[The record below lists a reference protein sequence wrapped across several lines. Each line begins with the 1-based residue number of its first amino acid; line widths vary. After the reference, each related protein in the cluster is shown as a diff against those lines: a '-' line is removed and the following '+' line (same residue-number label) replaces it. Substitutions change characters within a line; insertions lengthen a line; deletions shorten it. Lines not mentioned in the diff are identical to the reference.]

1 MRGEE
6 RFGKMITKRIFC
18 VLVSML
24 SVCFLAQSRNNMFGI
39 DENIPVDFIANR
51 YDKAMLGDSIDTVS
65 TPDSLRF
72 DYREYVFKRWVADTL
87 RSIKKD
93 EYEISDDSLM
103 LKITKSVECE
113 ICDGK
118 QIADTQFVNDIY
130 DLLSFYG
137 ETNADDKKMKLVVE
151 TEYFPTFG
159 NALYGSKSLVKMCQV
174 FTPLEIR
181 IYSINDN
188 LYVKGVDVYD
198 LEKEIMRRY
207 DIYLKDSDTNQ
218 IEKVL
223 VDTLHI
229 KIDNIPALY
238 E

>member
-1 MRGEE
+1 
-6 RFGKMITKRIFC
+6 
-18 VLVSML
+18 ML
-24 SVCFLAQSRNNMFGI
+24 GI
-39 DENIPVDFIANR
+39 DENIPVDFIAKR
-51 YDKAMLGDSIDTVS
+51 YDKAILGDSIDTVS
-65 TPDSLRF
+65 TPDSLQF
-72 DYREYVFKRWVADTL
+72 DYREYVFKEWVADTL
-87 RSIKKD
+87 RSIKD
-93 EYEISDDSLM
+93 EYEIRVDSLM
-103 LKITKSVECE
+103 LKTTKNIESY
-113 ICDGK
+113 ISDGK
-118 QIADTQFVNDIY
+118 QITDTQFANDIY

-229 KIDNIPALY
+229 RIDNIPALY

>member
-1 MRGEE
+1 
-6 RFGKMITKRIFC
+6 
-18 VLVSML
+18 ML
-24 SVCFLAQSRNNMFGI
+24 LVCFLAQSRNNMLGI
-39 DENIPVDFIANR
+39 DENIPVDFIAMR
-51 YDKAMLGDSIDTVS
+51 YDNAMLGNSTDTIS
-65 TPDSLRF
+65 TPDSLQF
-72 DYREYVFKRWVADTL
+72 DYRRYVFKRWVADTL
-87 RSIKKD
+87 RSIKD
-93 EYEISDDSLM
+93 EYEIWEDSLM
-103 LKITKSVECE
+103 LKTTKNIESY
-113 ICDGK
+113 ISDGK
-118 QIADTQFVNDIY
+118 QITDSPFVNDIY

-137 ETNADDKKMKLVVE
+137 ETNADDKKMKLVIE

>member
-39 DENIPVDFIANR
+39 DENIPVDFIAMR
-51 YDKAMLGDSIDTVS
+51 YDNAMLGNSTDTIS
-65 TPDSLRF
+65 SPDSLQF

-87 RSIKKD
+87 RSIKD
-93 EYEISDDSLM
+93 EYEIREDSLM
-103 LKITKSVECE
+103 LKTTKNIESY
-113 ICDGK
+113 ISDGK
-118 QIADTQFVNDIY
+118 QIADSPFVNDIY

-229 KIDNIPALY
+229 EIDNIPALY

>member
-1 MRGEE
+1 
-6 RFGKMITKRIFC
+6 
-18 VLVSML
+18 ML
-24 SVCFLAQSRNNMFGI
+24 SVCFLAQSRNNMLGI
-39 DENIPVDFIANR
+39 DENIPVDFIAMR
-51 YDKAMLGDSIDTVS
+51 YDNAMLGNSTDTIS
-65 TPDSLRF
+65 SPDSLQF
-72 DYREYVFKRWVADTL
+72 DYRRYVFKKWVADTL
-87 RSIKKD
+87 RSIKD
-93 EYEISDDSLM
+93 EYEIREDSLM
-103 LKITKSVECE
+103 LKTTKNIESY
-113 ICDGK
+113 ISDGK
-118 QIADTQFVNDIY
+118 QIADSPFVNDIY

-137 ETNADDKKMKLVVE
+137 ETNTDDKKMKLVVE

-207 DIYLKDSDTNQ
+207 DIYLRDSDTNQ

>member
-1 MRGEE
+1 
-6 RFGKMITKRIFC
+6 
-18 VLVSML
+18 ML
-24 SVCFLAQSRNNMFGI
+24 LVCFLGQSRNNMLGN

-51 YDKAMLGDSIDTVS
+51 YDKAMLGNSTDTIS
-65 TPDSLRF
+65 SPDSLQF

-87 RSIKKD
+87 RSIKD
-93 EYEISDDSLM
+93 EYEIRDDSLM
-103 LKITKSVECE
+103 LKTTKNIESY
-113 ICDGK
+113 ISDGK
-118 QIADTQFVNDIY
+118 QITDSPFANDIY

-207 DIYLKDSDTNQ
+207 DIYLKDFDTNQ

>member
-1 MRGEE
+1 
-6 RFGKMITKRIFC
+6 
-18 VLVSML
+18 ML
-24 SVCFLAQSRNNMFGI
+24 LVCFLGQSRNNTLGN
-39 DENIPVDFIANR
+39 DENIPVDFIAKR
-51 YDKAMLGDSIDTVS
+51 YDKAMLGNSTDTIS
-65 TPDSLRF
+65 SPDSLQF
-72 DYREYVFKRWVADTL
+72 DYRRYVFKKWVADTL
-87 RSIKKD
+87 RSIKD
-93 EYEISDDSLM
+93 EYEIREDSLM
-103 LKITKSVECE
+103 LKTTKNIESY
-113 ICDGK
+113 ISDGK
-118 QIADTQFVNDIY
+118 QITDSPFANDIY

-181 IYSINDN
+181 IYNINDN

-207 DIYLKDSDTNQ
+207 DIYLKDSDTKQ

>member
-1 MRGEE
+1 
-6 RFGKMITKRIFC
+6 
-18 VLVSML
+18 ML
-24 SVCFLAQSRNNMFGI
+24 SVCFLGQSRNNMLGI
-39 DENIPVDFIANR
+39 DENIPVDFIAKR
-51 YDKAMLGDSIDTVS
+51 YDKAILGDSTDTIS
-65 TPDSLRF
+65 SPDSLQF
-72 DYREYVFKRWVADTL
+72 DYRRYVFKKWVADTL
-87 RSIKKD
+87 RSIKD
-93 EYEISDDSLM
+93 EYEIREDSLM
-103 LKITKSVECE
+103 LKTTKNIGSY
-113 ICDGK
+113 ISDGK
-118 QIADTQFVNDIY
+118 QITDSPFANDIY

-188 LYVKGVDVYD
+188 LYVKGGDVYD

>member
-1 MRGEE
+1 
-6 RFGKMITKRIFC
+6 
-18 VLVSML
+18 ML
-24 SVCFLAQSRNNMFGI
+24 LVCFLGQSRNNTLGN

-51 YDKAMLGDSIDTVS
+51 YDKAMLGNSTDTIS
-65 TPDSLRF
+65 SPDSLQF
-72 DYREYVFKRWVADTL
+72 DYRRYVFKKWVADTL
-87 RSIKKD
+87 RSIKD
-93 EYEISDDSLM
+93 EYEIREDSLM
-103 LKITKSVECE
+103 LKTTKNIESY
-113 ICDGK
+113 ISDGK
-118 QIADTQFVNDIY
+118 QITDSPFVNDIY

-159 NALYGSKSLVKMCQV
+159 NALYASKSLVKMCQV

-198 LEKEIMRRY
+198 FEKEIMRRY

>member
-1 MRGEE
+1 
-6 RFGKMITKRIFC
+6 
-18 VLVSML
+18 ML
-24 SVCFLAQSRNNMFGI
+24 LVCFLGQSRNNTLGN

-51 YDKAMLGDSIDTVS
+51 YDKAMLGNSTDTIS
-65 TPDSLRF
+65 SPDSLQF

-87 RSIKKD
+87 RSIKD
-93 EYEISDDSLM
+93 EYEIWEDSLM
-103 LKITKSVECE
+103 LKTTKNIESY
-113 ICDGK
+113 ISDGK
-118 QIADTQFVNDIY
+118 QITDSPFVNDIY

-137 ETNADDKKMKLVVE
+137 ETNADDKKMKLVIE

>member
-1 MRGEE
+1 
-6 RFGKMITKRIFC
+6 
-18 VLVSML
+18 ML
-24 SVCFLAQSRNNMFGI
+24 SVCFLAQSRNNMLGN
-39 DENIPVDFIANR
+39 DENIPVDFIAKR
-51 YDKAMLGDSIDTVS
+51 YDNAMLGNSTDTIS
-65 TPDSLRF
+65 SPDSLQF
-72 DYREYVFKRWVADTL
+72 DYRRYVFKKWVADTL
-87 RSIKKD
+87 RSIKD
-93 EYEISDDSLM
+93 EYEIREDSLM
-103 LKITKSVECE
+103 LKTTKNIESY
-113 ICDGK
+113 ISDGK
-118 QIADTQFVNDIY
+118 QITDSPFVNDIY

-137 ETNADDKKMKLVVE
+137 ETNADDKKMKLVIE

-229 KIDNIPALY
+229 KIDDIPALY

>member
-1 MRGEE
+1 
-6 RFGKMITKRIFC
+6 
-18 VLVSML
+18 ML
-24 SVCFLAQSRNNMFGI
+24 LVCFLGQSRNNTLGN

-51 YDKAMLGDSIDTVS
+51 YDKAMLGNSTDTIS
-65 TPDSLRF
+65 SPDSLQF
-72 DYREYVFKRWVADTL
+72 DYREYVFKEWVADTL
-87 RSIKKD
+87 RSIKD
-93 EYEISDDSLM
+93 EYEIREDSLM
-103 LKITKSVECE
+103 LKTTKNIESY
-113 ICDGK
+113 ISDGK
-118 QIADTQFVNDIY
+118 QITDSPFVNDIY

-207 DIYLKDSDTNQ
+207 DIYLKDFDTNQ

>member
-1 MRGEE
+1 
-6 RFGKMITKRIFC
+6 
-18 VLVSML
+18 ML
-24 SVCFLAQSRNNMFGI
+24 LVCFLGQSRNNTLGN

-51 YDKAMLGDSIDTVS
+51 YDKAMLGNSTDTIS
-65 TPDSLRF
+65 SPDSLQF
-72 DYREYVFKRWVADTL
+72 DYRRYVFKKWVADTL
-87 RSIKKD
+87 RSIKD
-93 EYEISDDSLM
+93 EYEIREDSLM
-103 LKITKSVECE
+103 LKTTKNIESY
-113 ICDGK
+113 ISDGK
-118 QIADTQFVNDIY
+118 QIADSPFVNDIY

-188 LYVKGVDVYD
+188 LYVKGVDVYE
-198 LEKEIMRRY
+198 LEKEIIRRY